1 MAAKKKK
8 KGKDDEEKKPLA
20 KKLMPLL
27 VLLGAA
33 AAYKF
38 VLAPKPAPSDA
49 ATDGEVAAA
58 DVEIPEGPVVTL
70 PEQVLN
76 LAGDENHYLRVGVAL
91 ILEEGTS
98 AEAMTEELPIASD
111 VVVDVMSAKTPD
123 ELREPDAKTAVKEE
137 LSEKVREAYH
147 DEKVAR
153 VIFTTFVMQ

>member
-8 KGKDDEEKKPLA
+8 GDEEKKPLG
-20 KKLMPLL
+20 KKLMPVF

-38 VLAPKPAPSDA
+38 VLAPKPAEKS
-49 ATDGEVAAA
+49 DGEVGAAA
-58 DVEIPEGPVVTL
+58 ETIVEGPVVTL

-76 LAGDENHYLRVGVAL
+76 LADDQNHYLRIGVAL
-91 ILEEGTS
+91 ILEEGTN
-98 AEAMTEELPIASD
+98 AEHMEEELPIASD
-111 VVVDVMSAKTPD
+111 VVVDVMSAKTLA
-123 ELREPDAKTAVKEE
+123 ELRDPDAKAAAKEE

-147 DEKVAR
+147 GEKVAR

>member
-8 KGKDDEEKKPLA
+8 GKDEEAKKPLG
-20 KKLMPLL
+20 KKLMPVF

-38 VLAPKPAPSDA
+38 VLAPKPAEKA
-49 ATDGEVAAA
+49 AEGEVGAAA
-58 DVEIPEGPVVTL
+58 ETIAEGPVVTL

-76 LAGDENHYLRVGVAL
+76 LADDETHYLRIGVAL
-91 ILEEGTS
+91 VLEEGTN
-98 AEAMTEELPIASD
+98 AEHMEEELPIASD
-111 VVVDVMSAKTPD
+111 VVVDVMSAKTLD
-123 ELREPDAKTAVKEE
+123 ELRDPEAKAAAKEE

-147 DEKVAR
+147 GEKVAR

>member
-1 MAAKKKK
+1 MAAKKGK
-8 KGKDDEEKKPLA
+8 KGEEEKKPLS
-20 KKLMPLL
+20 KKLMPVF

-38 VLAPKPAPSDA
+38 VLAPKPAEKPA
-49 ATDGEVAAA
+49 AGVGAAA
-58 DVEIPEGPVVTL
+58 ETIVEGPVVTL

-76 LAGDENHYLRVGVAL
+76 LAGDENHYLRIGVAL

-98 AEAMTEELPIASD
+98 AEHMEEELPIASD
-111 VVVDVMSAKTPD
+111 VVVDVMSAKTPE
-123 ELREPDAKTAVKEE
+123 ELRDPEAKTVAKEE

-147 DEKVAR
+147 DAKVAR

>member
-1 MAAKKKK
+1 MAAKKGK
-8 KGKDDEEKKPLA
+8 KGEEEKKPLG
-20 KKLMPLL
+20 KKLMPVF

-38 VLAPKPAPSDA
+38 VLAPKPAEKE
-49 ATDGEVAAA
+49 GEVGAAA
-58 DVEIPEGPVVTL
+58 EAIVEGPVVTL

-76 LAGDENHYLRVGVAL
+76 LAGDENHYLRIGVAL
-91 ILEEGTS
+91 ILEEGTD
-98 AEAMTEELPIASD
+98 AEHMTEELPIASD
-111 VVVDVMSAKTPD
+111 VVVDVMSAKTPE
-123 ELREPDAKTAVKEE
+123 ELREPEAKAAAKEE

>member
-1 MAAKKKK
+1 MASKKAKK
-8 KGKDDEEKKPLA
+8 GEEEKKKPLG
-20 KKLMPLL
+20 KKLLPLF
-27 VLLGAA
+27 VLLGAG

-38 VLAPKPAPSDA
+38 VLAPKPAEK
-49 ATDGEVAAA
+49 ATEGEVGAAA
-58 DVEIPEGPVVTL
+58 EAIVEGPVVTL

-76 LAGDENHYLRVGVAL
+76 LAGAENHYLRVGVAL

-98 AEAMTEELPIASD
+98 AEAMEEELPIASD
-111 VVVDVMSAKTPD
+111 VVVDVMSAKTPE
-123 ELREPDAKTAVKEE
+123 ELREPAAKTAAKEE

>member
-8 KGKDDEEKKPLA
+8 GKGDDEKKPLS
-20 KKLMPLL
+20 KKLMP
-27 VLLGAA
+27 VVVILGAV

-38 VLAPKPAPSDA
+38 VLAPKPAEKPE
-49 ATDGEVAAA
+49 GGVGAAA
-58 DVEIPEGPVVTL
+58 EEIVEGPVVTL

-76 LAGDENHYLRVGVAL
+76 LAGDENHYLRIGVAL

-98 AEAMTEELPIASD
+98 AEHMEEELPIASD
-111 VVVDVMSAKTPD
+111 VVVDVLSAKTPE

-137 LSEKVREAYH
+137 LSELVREAYH
-147 DEKVAR
+147 GEKVAR